1 MADRQEATVAQQG
14 DQGVNN
20 GTPPVDTMVDAI
32 RQRMETE
39 EQERREQMTIN
50 FGPQH
55 PSTHG
60 VLRVLLTVE
69 GERIIDAQPDIGYL
83 HRNWEK
89 IVEGWTYPMVIPF
102 SDRND
107 YLAAIA
113 NEQAITGAIETLLEV
128 ELPERAQLL
137 RILVFELQ
145 RITSHLIWFGT
156 FGMDSGAVTPFLL
169 AFRDREKCYT
179 LFEKL
184 TGTRLLYN
192 YLRLGGLRNDVPPG
206 WLDELT
212 DFLNQFEEESLPQFT
227 NLLIKSEIFINRVK
241 DVGYI
246 SPEDA
251 IAWGAS
257 GPVLRG
263 SGINWDMRKNDPF
276 LPYDQFEFDVAVEEG
291 GDAYARCLV
300 RVREMSES
308 VRIIRQVIDRLEDGP
323 VMAKMPRAIRPPKGE
338 VYHRVE
344 SPRGEIGVYLVSDGK
359 TNPYRIHWRPPGLMH
374 LQMLPMMAKDQLLAD
389 LVIIIGSID
398 IVLGEVD
405 R

>member
-1 MADRQEATVAQQG
+1 MADRQDTQTMEESLRERLAAATP
-14 DQGVNN
+14 D
-20 GTPPVDTMVDAI
+20 
-32 RQRMETE
+32 
-39 EQERREQMTIN
+39 RREQMTIN

-69 GERIIDAQPDIGYL
+69 GEGIIDAQPDIGYL

-89 IVEGWTYPMVIPF
+89 IVEGWTYPMTIPF

-113 NEQAITGAIETLLEV
+113 NEQAMTGAIETLLALEV
-128 ELPERAQLL
+128 PERAQLL
-137 RILVFELQ
+137 RVLVFELQ

-156 FGMDSGAVTPFLL
+156 FGMDSGAITPFLL
-169 AFRDREKCYT
+169 AFYERERAYT

-184 TGTRLLYN
+184 AGTRLLYN
-192 YLRLGGLRNDVPPG
+192 YLRVGGLRNDTPPG
-206 WLDELT
+206 WLAELREFVDQLDEKSIPEFY
-212 DFLNQFEEESLPQFT
+212 D
-227 NLLIKSEIFINRVK
+227 LLVDNDIFIRRVK

-246 SPEDA
+246 SPADA
-251 IAWGAS
+251 VAWGAS

-263 SGINWDMRKNDPF
+263 SGVNWDLRKVDAF
-276 LPYDQFEFDVAVEEG
+276 LPYDRFDFDVAVETG
-291 GDAYARCLV
+291 GDALSRCSV
-300 RVREMSES
+300 RVREMRES
-308 VRIIRQVIDRLEDGP
+308 IKIIRQVMDQLEDGP
-323 VMAKMPRAIRPPKGE
+323 VMAKLPRVIRPPKGE
-338 VYHRVE
+338 VYYRVE
-344 SPRGEIGVYLVSDGK
+344 SPRGEIGVYLVSDGGPK
-359 TNPYRIHWRPPGLMH
+359 PYRVHWRAPSLIH
-374 LQMLPMMAKDQLLAD
+374 LQMLPMLAKGQLLAD